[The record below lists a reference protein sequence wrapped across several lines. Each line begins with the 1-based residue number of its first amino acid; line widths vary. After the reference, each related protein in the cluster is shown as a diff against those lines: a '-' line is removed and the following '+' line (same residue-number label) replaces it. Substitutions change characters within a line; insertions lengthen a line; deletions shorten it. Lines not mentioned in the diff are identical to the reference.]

1 MIWRM
6 GLFALLSYWRRH
18 PGQAVTLVLGLAL
31 ATALWTGVQAINAE
45 ARASYDRAADALEQ
59 TTRPSLV
66 PRAGDRVALEDYVTL
81 RRAGWQVSPVIEGNL
96 SAGDTRFSLIGLEP
110 LTAPAVP
117 RGAGA
122 GAEGLSAFFGP
133 PGQLLA
139 HPDTIAALAG
149 DTDLPPRVASPDLAP
164 GTLVGDIGVV
174 AGMLG
179 MGDNLSSLTV
189 LTGQPR
195 DDAALAELTPD
206 LRWQPPREGT
216 DIAGL
221 TRSFHLNLTA
231 FGLLSFAVGLF
242 IVHGAVGLAFEQRRG
257 LFRTLRALGLTA
269 RVLAL
274 LLAAEMLLV
283 AILAAGV
290 GIALGYVI
298 AAALLPDV
306 AATLRGLY
314 GVPVAGAIALRPEWW
329 LSGLAIALL
338 GTGVATAQ
346 YVWQLARSRARA
358 AAIPRAWARASE
370 GALRRQ
376 AVLAGA
382 ILLTAP
388 LIGLLSSGLAAGFAL
403 LGAFLLGA
411 ALALPP
417 VLAGLLALFERRAKT
432 PLTEWLWADCR
443 LQLPG
448 LSLALMA
455 LLLAVAANIGVSTM
469 VGSFRTTFTGW
480 LDQRLAAELYLN
492 LGEDARAAEL
502 RPLLDATA
510 EAVLPI
516 SAVDADLAGAPG
528 RLYGQ
533 PDHATFRD
541 NWPLLAAGPEV
552 WPRLSTG
559 EGVLINEQLAY
570 GADVAPGDT
579 VTVDGTALPVLGIY
593 SDYGNPRPQA
603 IMGLEPFLSRLPDA
617 PRHRFALR
625 VPPETVPEV
634 MAELQA
640 AGIRPD
646 QMTDQAALKQVSLQV
661 FERTFAVTAALNI
674 LTLSVAALA
683 ILTSLLTLA
692 ALRLPQIAPVW
703 AIGLTRARLGT
714 LELVRAGL
722 LAFFTVILALPA
734 GLVLAWV
741 LLAIVNVE
749 AFGWRLPMHLFPADW
764 AAICTLAV
772 LAALVAAAW
781 PARRIATRPPAE
793 LLRRFAD
800 ER

>member
-1 MIWRM
+1 MIWRL
-6 GLFALLSYWRRH
+6 GLVALLSYWRRH

-66 PRAGDRVALEDYVTL
+66 PRAGDRVALAEYVAL
-81 RRAGWQVSPVIEGNL
+81 RRAGWQVSPLIEG
-96 SAGDTRFSLIGLEP
+96 SVTQDGARYTLIGLEP

-117 RGAGA
+117 RGAGT
-122 GAEGLSAFFGP
+122 GADGLSAFFGP

-139 HPDTIAALAG
+139 HPDTVAALAG
-149 DTDLPPRVASPDLAP
+149 APDLPPRVASPDLAP

-174 AGMLG
+174 ADLLG
-179 MGDNLSSLTV
+179 MGAAVSSLTV

-195 DDAALAELTPD
+195 DDVVLATLAPD
-206 LRWQPPREGT
+206 LRWQAPREGT

-283 AILAAGV
+283 ALLASGL

-338 GTGVATAQ
+338 GTGAATAQ

-358 AAIPRAWARASE
+358 TAIPRAWARASE

-376 AVLAGA
+376 ALVAGA
-382 ILLTAP
+382 ILLAAP
-388 LIGLLSSGLAAGFAL
+388 LIGVWGDGLVAGFAL

-417 VLAGLLALFERRAKT
+417 ALAGLLALFEAGARR

-469 VGSFRTTFTGW
+469 VGSFRATFTGW
-480 LDQRLAAELYLN
+480 LDQRLASEVYLN

-510 EAVLPI
+510 DAVLPI
-516 SAVDADLAGAPG
+516 SSVEADLNGAPG
-528 RLYGQ
+528 TLYGQ

-541 NWPLLAAGPEV
+541 NWPLLDALPEV
-552 WPRLSTG
+552 WPRLDAG
-559 EGVLINEQLAY
+559 EGVLINEQFAY
-570 GADVAPGDT
+570 GARVTPGDT
-579 VTVDGTALPVLGIY
+579 VSIDGAALLVLGIY
-593 SDYGNPRPQA
+593 SDYGNPRAQA
-603 IMGLEPFLSRLPDA
+603 IMGLEPFLARLPDA

-625 VPPETVPEV
+625 VPPDVVPEV

-640 AGIRPD
+640 AGVRPD

-683 ILTSLLTLA
+683 ILTSLLTLT

-703 AIGLTRARLGT
+703 AIGLTRARLGA
-714 LELVRAGL
+714 LELARAGL
-722 LAFFTVILALPA
+722 LALFTVILALPV

-764 AAICTLAV
+764 VAIGALAV
-772 LAALVAAAW
+772 LAALLAAAW